1 MEIARMK
8 IPNDEY
14 MTIRDR
20 KKNAFSIRLKEA
32 LKQFSVVKV
41 NDVNGAHHGKDYREM
56 KQLILDTIYA
66 NDEI

>member
-1 MEIARMK
+1 MK

-56 KQLILDTIYA
+56 KQKIMLAFFGED
-66 NDEI
+66 